1 MSKATYLLGA
11 GASYGTRGKLP
22 LYMQPFVSTDEEK
35 PKEGILRGLPILQE
49 FPSAIEQLEYHLNVD
64 KDTIFEKKYLYQNAL
79 SHLLNVSRAY
89 PTIDTY
95 AKLLYTTKQNDEY
108 IKFKNQ
114 LSLFFLIWQNIYK
127 QDLRYD
133 SFTSSLIDAE
143 TCQMP
148 ELTILSWNYDSQME
162 MAYQGYILNN
172 PSLRKIWDVLNV
184 YCKTHSHSYF
194 ESTKPFAFIKLNG
207 TATFHSTE
215 INQWTLRHDIKDDF
229 MFQTNEKLFWE
240 SIYELYDKLNS
251 NPVKYGNEL
260 SYAWEHDGE
269 EYLLQTISERVEDT
283 EVLVVIGYSFPYVNR
298 KTDRHIFNSMKSLKT
313 IYIQDTN
320 ANAIKDRITAIFEFL
335 QKPLPKIHIHKDI
348 GQFIIPNELG

>member
-49 FPSAIEQLEYHLNVD
+49 FHSAIEQLEYHLNVD
-64 KDTIFEKKYLYQNAL
+64 KDTIFEKKYIYQNAL

-133 SFTSSLIDAE
+133 SF
-143 TCQMP
+143 M
-148 ELTILSWNYDSQME
+148 Y
-162 MAYQGYILNN
+162 
-172 PSLRKIWDVLNV
+172 R
-184 YCKTHSHSYF
+184 
-194 ESTKPFAFIKLNG
+194 
-207 TATFHSTE
+207 
-215 INQWTLRHDIKDDF
+215 
-229 MFQTNEKLFWE
+229 
-240 SIYELYDKLNS
+240 
-251 NPVKYGNEL
+251 
-260 SYAWEHDGE
+260 
-269 EYLLQTISERVEDT
+269 
-283 EVLVVIGYSFPYVNR
+283 
-298 KTDRHIFNSMKSLKT
+298 
-313 IYIQDTN
+313 
-320 ANAIKDRITAIFEFL
+320 
-335 QKPLPKIHIHKDI
+335 
-348 GQFIIPNELG
+348 